1 VGPGAA
7 AVVEEAAVA
16 AVAVRTIFDPSS
28 LWFHNTIDIS
38 NITIVK

>member
-1 VGPGAA
+1 VGPGAVVVVEVAA
-7 AVVEEAAVA
+7 AV

-28 LWFHNTIDIS
+28 LWFHNTIDIL